1 MKTFLLLTIL
11 AASPILQAADEQSE
25 WHLRLISQI
34 QTILLRPDGTDRIEA
49 APNPTSHLFGSQLA
63 PDGGRI
69 VYAKNQAIYVSD
81 KSGNDAKKVSPENV
95 VADVFSL
102 SPDGHHVAFA
112 AMRGQHWQ
120 IHLVDTDGKN
130 LRQLTDDP
138 HGAWLPKF
146 GPDGRLAYLSYNQ
159 RLGKLQPANF
169 IIRDVRDANPRATRT
184 IANNVY
190 IVTYAW
196 SPDGKT
202 IAYSKLNSLV
212 FHDLPTGAQREIDF
226 STINNQMTSHAAFN
240 IAWRPD
246 SQAVA
251 CSIMFLGDRQQG
263 GPKIFGDDEL
273 FILPRTGQPTWFQ
286 PGTKFEQIEWVKSK
300 DAGK

>member
-1 MKTFLLLTIL
+1 MKPILLLPFL
-11 AASPILQAADEQSE
+11 FFPLFARAVDEE
-25 WHLRLISQI
+25 PGWIRLIGHDRAL
-34 QTILLRPDGTDRIEA
+34 LLRSDGIERTEA
-49 APNPTSHLFGSQLA
+49 APNPASPLFRGQRS
-63 PDGGRI
+63 PDGASV
-69 VYAKNQAIYVSD
+69 VYVKDQAIYVAD
-81 KSGNDAKKVSPENV
+81 KNGNDARKISPENV
-95 VADVFSL
+95 VADAPSM
-102 SPDGHHVAFA
+102 SPDGRHTAFA

-120 IHLVDTDGKN
+120 IHLADTDGKN

-146 GPDGRLAYLSYNQ
+146 GPDGRLAYLSYTQ

-169 IIRDVRDANPRATRT
+169 IIRDVRDVNPREMKT

-202 IAYSKLNSLV
+202 IAYSKVGSLV
-212 FHDLPTGAQREIDF
+212 FYELATGAQREIVF
-226 STINNQMTSHAAFN
+226 ATINNQMTSHAAFT

-251 CSIMFLGDRQQG
+251 CSIMFLGDRQEG
-263 GPKIFGDDEL
+263 GPKMFGDDEL

-286 PGTKFEQIEWVKSK
+286 PGIKFEQIDWVKSK